1 MPPVLERRSRRHR
14 VGVVAAAFLLA
25 MLAAPLPARS
35 QADLNAEAML
45 KAKLTISLT
54 RFAQW
59 PAGAGAAGLRLCV
72 AQRDMAVA
80 HAFAEGDGQ
89 VVNGRRIQVIQ
100 APPWSACHVLFVH
113 ASADR
118 VGDLIR
124 AASTAPVL
132 IVGDADGTLAHGGMV
147 EFVSVN
153 DSIRFD
159 VNMPAVRR
167 AQLSLSSHVLKL
179 ARQVRE

>member
-1 MPPVLERRSRRHR
+1 MPPVREVRSRGRR
-14 VGVVAAAFLLA
+14 AGALAAAFLLA
-25 MLAAPLPARS
+25 MLFAPMPARS
-35 QADLNAEAML
+35 QADLNAEATL

-59 PAGAGAAGLRLCV
+59 PAGAGAAALRLCV
-72 AQRDMAVA
+72 AQRDVVVA
-80 HAFAEGDGQ
+80 QAFAEGDGQ
-89 VVNGRRIQVIQ
+89 VVNGRRIQVVKS
-100 APPWSACHVLFVH
+100 PPWSGCHVLFVH
-113 ASADR
+113 ASAER

-124 AASTAPVL
+124 AASTTPVL
-132 IVGDADGTLAHGGMV
+132 IVGDADGTLTHGGMV